1 MKRYIN
7 DIISLLHTNR
17 HVVNHFIEQAN
28 KFFPIIKLSPEI
40 SDSEGTPLDTAIYKG
55 ERFNRESVLYVRTHF
70 EPTETFRYKF
80 STTCHQLGAKEG
92 FVKEKAL

>member
-28 KFFPIIKLSPEI
+28 KLFPIIKLSPEI
-40 SDSEGTPLDTAIYKG
+40 SDSESTPLDTAIYKG
-55 ERFNRESVLYVRTHF
+55 ERFNR
-70 EPTETFRYKF
+70 
-80 STTCHQLGAKEG
+80 
-92 FVKEKAL
+92 